1 MKHTKRR
8 NQAIQPIHLQPL
20 PAKRL
25 SCHKDVTRRFPAP
38 NYKLSLVNPLNPSE
52 KEVEAALR
60 TLTLVTGQDRS
71 AILRNMVLRELK
83 FALPPNE

>member
-1 MKHTKRR
+1 M
-8 NQAIQPIHLQPL
+8 
-20 PAKRL
+20 
-25 SCHKDVTRRFPAP
+25 
-38 NYKLSLVNPLNPSE
+38 NPLNPSE